1 MFNAKRLDGQTDEEI
16 VAEVERKVV
25 QMTGNYTHR
34 EWECA
39 QKILKHPSHVNRV
52 FDELKISYQPRL
64 KPATTG
70 KKMQPPGNIGSE
82 PAETSKKGKTS
93 KAAGATEG
101 APKSTKAQDVLA
113 KRKAEDV
120 KTTLPPL
127 AEKSSKLL
135 KINENLARRKTEAAK
150 VAAAEREKKKIHD
163 PSPAIDLEKKVVSK
177 KRIASVSEEAKRV
190 VAKEKG
196 PDDDE
201 PAGKRARID
210 PVTETD
216 EDDDILSTPQIHPS
230 TFYPPK
236 GKMLK
241 TVEELPAAASV
252 DGEELEARDARGK
265 RVAEMIQKQIAMVI
279 STLKKRVAGL
289 VDVIEETEE
298 LFYIDD
304 DAPLVTK
311 DRENTALKLH
321 DGQKEFVMGSSESSG
336 LKPQN
341 PIDLDPPEIER
352 PTVDASRSP
361 LPPVL
366 DDIDETTAKAA
377 GESATLL
384 ATETNVLQLEDAG
397 VSS

>member
-1 MFNAKRLDGQTDEEI
+1 
-16 VAEVERKVV
+16 
-25 QMTGNYTHR
+25 
-34 EWECA
+34 
-39 QKILKHPSHVNRV
+39 
-52 FDELKISYQPRL
+52 
-64 KPATTG
+64 
-70 KKMQPPGNIGSE
+70 
-82 PAETSKKGKTS
+82 
-93 KAAGATEG
+93 
-101 APKSTKAQDVLA
+101 
-113 KRKAEDV
+113 
-120 KTTLPPL
+120 
-127 AEKSSKLL
+127 
-135 KINENLARRKTEAAK
+135 
-150 VAAAEREKKKIHD
+150 
-163 PSPAIDLEKKVVSK
+163 
-177 KRIASVSEEAKRV
+177 
-190 VAKEKG
+190 
-196 PDDDE
+196 
-201 PAGKRARID
+201 
-210 PVTETD
+210 
-216 EDDDILSTPQIHPS
+216 
-230 TFYPPK
+230 
-236 GKMLK
+236 MLK

-279 STLKKRVAGL
+279 STLKERVAGL

-361 LPPVL
+361 PPVS

-384 ATETNVLQLEDAG
+384 ATKTNVLQR